1 MTGFSKIKIFLFTIY
16 LLVAFWSCERKKN
29 DVIPDVH
36 VNFTIDILDYPSLST
51 LFGSAAVDASDLR
64 IPDRRFAGGF
74 NGNGIII
81 FNGAGGYVA
90 YDRTCPHDYVSG
102 NPDVRV
108 NIDFTNAICP
118 KCSTYYELSALFGA
132 PTSGPG
138 KYPLKNY
145 RLTFDGRF
153 LSVWNY

>member
-1 MTGFSKIKIFLFTIY
+1 MPGLLKIKYFLFTIC
-16 LLVAFWSCERKKN
+16 LLIIAVSCERKKN
-29 DVIPDVH
+29 DVIPDVP
-36 VNFTIDILDYPSLST
+36 VDFTIDILDYPSLST
-51 LFGSAAVDASDLR
+51 LFGSVAVDASDLR

-81 FNGAGGYVA
+81 FNGAAGYFA
-90 YDRTCPHDYVSG
+90 YDRTCPYDYMNG
-102 NPDVRV
+102 NPGVKV
-108 NIDFTNAICP
+108 NIDFTYAICP
-118 KCSTYYELSALFGA
+118 RCSTYYELSALFGA

-145 RLTFDGRF
+145 RNNFDGRF